1 MVTQKEIKEKTKTRQ
16 EKIGGYFLNMS
27 QLSFAGMV
35 IGEITPLL
43 NEDAGS
49 SYWAIALGVF
59 GTILFAMIGLTLI
72 FLIECIFGVGFL
84 IWLNTKSGKKWLGEE

>member
-1 MVTQKEIKEKTKTRQ
+1 
-16 EKIGGYFLNMS
+16 
-27 QLSFAGMV
+27 MV

-59 GTILFAMIGLTLI
+59 GTILFAMIGNKIL
-72 FLIECIFGVGFL
+72 
-84 IWLNTKSGKKWLGEE
+84 K

>member
-1 MVTQKEIKEKTKTRQ
+1 MVTRKEIKEKTKTRQ

-59 GTILFAMIGLTLI
+59 GTILFAMIGNKIL
-72 FLIECIFGVGFL
+72 
-84 IWLNTKSGKKWLGEE
+84 K

>member
-43 NEDAGS
+43 NEDTA
-49 SYWAIALGVF
+49 VV
-59 GTILFAMIGLTLI
+59 IGLL
-72 FLIECIFGVGFL
+72 LWESSVRYYL
-84 IWLNTKSGKKWLGEE
+84 Q

>member
-1 MVTQKEIKEKTKTRQ
+1 MVTQKETKEKTKTRQ
-16 EKIGGYFLNMS
+16 EKIGGYFPNMS

-49 SYWAIALGVF
+49 SYVAIAGGLICTVVF
-59 GTILFAMIGLTLI
+59 ALIGNKIL
-72 FLIECIFGVGFL
+72 
-84 IWLNTKSGKKWLGEE
+84 K